1 MNPPLRVALL
11 LVFFARVATAR
22 AQSTDSSAAQQA
34 KAASTAADSAYL
46 RARKLVVGGNG
57 VAGRAVVDSMIAVS
71 PPGFPPYAE
80 ALYWRAS
87 LAATAADAERDYR
100 RIIVDYPFSPRTAA
114 ALLALAQLESARGD
128 RANAEE
134 HLQRYLLEYPS
145 NSDHTRAGLNLGR
158 LLLTDG
164 KTAKGC
170 AVLTR
175 TLAGVPA
182 EAVELR
188 NQIAYYA
195 QRCVGVD
202 TVEAGPVTPAPPA
215 PPMPPMPPAK
225 SADSSSG
232 RVRPTTPPR
241 PPRLPPPAA
250 KTDSVRLT
258 RDTIARNS
266 VTPKHVSIYSV
277 QVAAYTTKRQAE
289 QLMSKLSKRGFTAR
303 VWGSAP
309 PFRVRIGR
317 YSSEA
322 AALRARRALG
332 AKGIAGFVTPA
343 EPESQ

>member
-1 MNPPLRVALL
+1 MKLPLRVACL
-11 LVFFARVATAR
+11 LVCFAPVATTR
-22 AQSTDSSAAQQA
+22 AQSTDSSAAQRA
-34 KAASTAADSAYL
+34 KAASTVADSAYL
-46 RARKLVVGGNG
+46 RARNLVVGGNG
-57 VAGRAVVDSMIAVS
+57 AAGRAIVDSMIAVS
-71 PPGFPPYAE
+71 PPGFPAYAE

-134 HLQRYLLEYPS
+134 HLQRYLLEYP
-145 NSDHTRAGLNLGR
+145 NTSDHTRAALNLGR
-158 LLLTDG
+158 LMLADG

-170 AVLTR
+170 AMLTR

-182 EAVELR
+182 EEVELR

-202 TVEAGPVTPAPPA
+202 TVEAGPVTPAPS
-215 PPMPPMPPAK
+215 MPPAK

-232 RVRPTTPPR
+232 RARPSAPP
-241 PPRLPPPAA
+241 PPSPLPPPAA
-250 KTDSVRLT
+250 KTDSIHVTRDSIT
-258 RDTIARNS
+258 RDTN
-266 VTPKHVSIYSV
+266 TPKHVSFYSV

-303 VWGSAP
+303 VWGRAP

-322 AALRARRALG
+322 AAIRARRALR

-343 EPESQ
+343 EPESK